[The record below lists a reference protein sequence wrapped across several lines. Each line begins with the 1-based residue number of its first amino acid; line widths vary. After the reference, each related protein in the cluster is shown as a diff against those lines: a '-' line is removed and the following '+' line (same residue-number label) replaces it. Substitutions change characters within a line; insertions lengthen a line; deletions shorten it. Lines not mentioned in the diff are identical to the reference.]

1 MDTAAATEE
10 LDRLLDAIGYHMTEA
25 RTAGLSDPEGVRAAL
40 RAAKQKLGEADSLVS
55 HVAAERNK
63 S

>member
-1 MDTAAATEE
+1 MDIDDASQE
-10 LDRLLDAIGYHMTEA
+10 LDHLLDGIGYHLTEA
-25 RTAGLSDPEGVRAAL
+25 RTAGLNDAEGVRAAL
-40 RAAKQKLGEADSLVS
+40 RAAKKKLGEADSLVS